1 MERTRPLFLML
12 SRTGTGIGKTIRL
25 FTRYDYNHVSLSL
38 DPNFRRWVSF
48 ARYAQGVPLAG
59 GFVTESPERYFAAA
73 GPVQVK
79 IFRIDIPLDRY
90 RKLKVLFSRAGQSD
104 SGLIYNTLSALV
116 TPMGLHIPITGAY
129 TCLEFA
135 DTVLEESHG
144 SIRSLD
150 LCHSSQLIYE
160 GDLRDLLPDTGFRN
174 DRFFRRR
181 GFLKGSLDTTWH
193 FTRLLGRAAWR
204 RSSDPLSA
212 VLQSTS

>member
-1 MERTRPLFLML
+1 MEATRPLFLML
-12 SRTGTGIGKTIRL
+12 SRTGTGIGKTIRI

-59 GFVTESPERYFAAA
+59 GFVAETPERYFSA
-73 GPVQVK
+73 GGPIQVR

-90 RKLKVLFSRAGQSD
+90 RKLKVLFSQAGQRD
-104 SGLIYNTLSALV
+104 CGLIYNTLGALA
-116 TPMGLHIPITGAY
+116 TPIGLQVPISGAY

-135 DTVLEESHG
+135 DTVLNESHG

-150 LCHSSQLIYE
+150 FCHRSQLIYE
-160 GDLRDLLPDTGFRN
+160 GDLRDLVPDTGIRN

-193 FTRLLGRAAWR
+193 FARLLGRMTHR
-204 RSSDPLSA
+204 HRPDILSA
-212 VLQSTS
+212 VLQ

>member
-12 SRTGTGIGKTIRL
+12 SRTGTGIGKTIRI

-38 DPNFRRWVSF
+38 DPSFRRWVSF

-59 GFVTESPERYFAAA
+59 GFVAESPERYFSA
-73 GPVQVK
+73 GGPIQVK

-90 RKLKVLFSRAGQSD
+90 RKLKALFSQAGQHD
-104 SGLIYNTLSALV
+104 CGLIYNTFGALI
-116 TPMGLHIPITGAY
+116 TPIGLHVPISGAY

-135 DTVLEESHG
+135 DTVLEESHC

-150 LCHSSQLIYE
+150 TCHQSQLIYE
-160 GDLRDLLPDTGFRN
+160 GDLRNLVPDTGIRN

-193 FTRLLGRAAWR
+193 FARLLSRLTHR
-204 RSSDPLSA
+204 HRPDILTS
-212 VLQSTS
+212 VLQ